1 MSDELIIDE
10 SKIFAPAFYSV
21 WNDFLDEKYTEFVLK
36 GGRGSAKSSFAA
48 AAILLG
54 LEMYPEANA
63 ICYRKVAATQLD
75 SCYSQFEFTL
85 QGSLSPLADHWKCS
99 KSPLKIVNTNTGQQ
113 ILFRGLDDPSKSK
126 SLRAPKGYFR
136 FLWFEETAEFDGMEE
151 IRSVMQSVLRGGQSF
166 QTFYT
171 YNPPMT
177 SANWCNS
184 EFSKPQPG
192 RLIHHSDYRS
202 VSPDWLGKNFFVMA
216 ENLRLQNER
225 AYRHEYLGEV
235 TGTGGAIFPNVVP
248 IQLTDEEIAT
258 FSNLRWGLDL
268 GFALDPTA
276 LVGIEMRKAE
286 REIIIFDEV
295 YKTHLLTHQIADEIK
310 NHHFGYQ
317 YVMCDSAAPLT
328 IADLESQGCPVLGAA
343 KGPDSIKHGILYLQ
357 SLNHIYIDVLR
368 CPNTYKEFSMYEYEK
383 NKAGQFLSK
392 YPDTNNHAI
401 DATRY
406 GLEEDSAGMGLM

>member
-54 LEMYPEANA
+54 LEMYPDANA

-85 QGSLSPLADHWKCS
+85 QGSLAPLADHWKCS

-184 EFSKPQPG
+184 EFAKPQPG

-248 IQLTDEEIAT
+248 IQLTDEEIAS
-258 FSNLRWGLDL
+258 FSPIYGCDF
-268 GFALDPTA
+268 GYALDPTA
-276 LVGIEMRKAE
+276 IVAIEMRKAE
-286 REIIIFDEV
+286 REIIIFDEI
-295 YKTHLLTHQIADEIK
+295 YKTNLLTHQIAEAMKSI
-310 NHHFGYQ
+310 HVGYQ
-317 YVMCDSAAPLT
+317 YIMCDSANPLT
-328 IADLESQGCPVLGAA
+328 IGDLEAQGCPVLGAA
-343 KGPDSIKHGILYLQ
+343 KGPDSVKHGILYLQ
-357 SLNHIYIDVLR
+357 SLNHIYIDVLVAR
-368 CPNTYKEFSMYEYEK
+368 TPTKSSQCTSTKRTRRGSSFP
-383 NKAGQFLSK
+383 
-392 YPDTNNHAI
+392 
-401 DATRY
+401 ATPIPTIT
-406 GLEEDSAGMGLM
+406 L